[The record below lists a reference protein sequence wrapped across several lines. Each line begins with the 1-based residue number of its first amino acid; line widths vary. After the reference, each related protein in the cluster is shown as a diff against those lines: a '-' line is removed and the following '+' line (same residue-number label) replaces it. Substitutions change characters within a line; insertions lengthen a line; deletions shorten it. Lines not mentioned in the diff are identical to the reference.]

1 MSHAVV
7 DGPEVVLAATQQ
19 VYVVYVIR
27 ESSSIVS
34 THHAMYYVMHFS
46 IILLPLPIIPV
57 CVKNIPAQ
65 P

>member
-27 ESSSIVS
+27 ESSSMTGS
-34 THHAMYYVMHFS
+34 LNELM
-46 IILLPLPIIPV
+46 
-57 CVKNIPAQ
+57 
-65 P
+65 

>member
-27 ESSSIVS
+27 EFSSMTRSLNVICL
-34 THHAMYYVMHFS
+34 
-46 IILLPLPIIPV
+46 ILDNDNVESYGKLRRWGPS
-57 CVKNIPAQ
+57 Q
-65 P
+65 F